1 MSDRIFVRR
10 YCDPLKPPRL
20 TDFRKRVG
28 KNSGNLIFASSAQ
41 RSVMVD
47 GVDVEARGLSYLVAH
62 VERMNDEGRHVV
74 IPLANAF
81 RPGFRRNLIR
91 LTDAIERL
99 TVPVTILGVGGQ
111 FDLHGESIASAGV
124 DEAAQRFL
132 RAVLERGP
140 SIGVR
145 GERTAAY
152 LARLGFTEV
161 EVIGCPSMF
170 LRGPDLRIRSA
181 APAFDDQTRVTV
193 NLVPQVPI
201 PTGWIDDVIDR
212 HPRTEFVGQELID
225 LDAML
230 GGPPVKAVSSDY
242 PSSVRHRL
250 IAESRAVF
258 HQHAPTWIDSMRQRD
273 FTLGHRIHG
282 NIASL
287 LAGTPAHVIVHDSRT
302 AELCEYF
309 EIPHTSVRDHTREL
323 MPQDFYER
331 SDYTALVANHPE
343 RLMRF
348 AGFLEHHGLRHVL
361 DLPAGEAPYD
371 RAVARVPVREDLIIR
386 PRGRSA
392 ELVDERWRHLTA
404 LHEELA
410 RAKDRPVGLAGR
422 IEQNLTRRG
431 LVRRPR

>member
-20 TDFRKRVG
+20 RDFRNRVG

-41 RSVMVD
+41 RAVTVD

-62 VERMNDEGRHVV
+62 VERMNEEGRHVV

-111 FDLHGESIASAGV
+111 FDLHGEPISSKGV

-132 RAVLERGP
+132 RVVLERGP

-170 LRGPDLRIRSA
+170 LRGPDLQIRTED
-181 APAFDDQTRVTV
+181 PAFDDQTRVTL

-201 PTGWIDDVIDR
+201 PTGWVDDVLDR

-230 GGPPVKAVSSDY
+230 GGRPVKAVSAGY
-242 PSSVRHRL
+242 PSSVLHRI
-250 IAESRAVF
+250 IAENRAVF
-258 HQHAPTWIDSMRQRD
+258 HQHAPTWIESMASRD

-309 EIPHTSVRDHTREL
+309 EIPHTSVRDHTRDL
-323 MPQDFYER
+323 TPRHFYER

-343 RLMRF
+343 RLARF
-348 AGFLEHHGLRHVL
+348 AGFLERHGLSHAL

-371 RAVARVPVREDLIIR
+371 RAVAKVLPREGLIIR

-410 RAKDRPVGLAGR
+410 RARERPTGLTGK
-422 IEQNLTRRG
+422 IEQNLNRWG
-431 LVRRPR
+431 LARRPR